1 MRMSL
6 FYIKIVYILC
16 KNVANVGQICPP
28 HPPLGYETLE
38 FGSGGGAG
46 VGVKPSPH
54 CLSRVRTRK
63 FDSLH
68 DNCVND
74 LTNERETV
82 VI

>member
-1 MRMSL
+1 MWQMSVRFAL
-6 FYIKIVYILC
+6 
-16 KNVANVGQICPP
+16 P